1 MEIGRIEAQAA
12 GYEIRVEGT
21 LGAQWAPWFDGWTI
35 RAGEREE
42 TVLTGP
48 VRDQSALFGLLAKI
62 RDLGMPLLLVRRVEA
77 EFTGVPTRHP
87 LLSSQPRT

>member
-1 MEIGRIEAQAA
+1 MEIGRIEAQAT
-12 GYEIRVEGT
+12 GYEIRVQGT
-21 LGAQWAPWFDGWTI
+21 LSTQWAAWFDGWAI
-35 RAGEREE
+35 SSSDRDE

-62 RDLGMPLLLVRRVEA
+62 RDLGLPLLLVRRVET

-87 LLSSQPRT
+87 LLP

>member
-1 MEIGRIEAQAA
+1 MEIGKVEAQTA

-21 LGAQWAPWFDGWTI
+21 LGTQWAPWFDGWTI

-62 RDLGMPLLLVRRVEA
+62 RDLGMPLLLVRRIDA
-77 EFTGVPTRHP
+77 DFTPGTRRNLLPT
-87 LLSSQPRT
+87 